1 MGLFLMGQF
10 NGNKNSMRHLKWILP
25 ILVLIGA
32 VFAFS
37 VISKMR
43 PHIPSAE
50 RIDRHPSVDV
60 LIARLSSYQPSIHT
74 QGTVRPKTSI
84 ELVPE
89 VAGKI
94 IWVSPSFSNGG
105 AYKKGETLIRIDPR
119 NYQFAIEA
127 AQANVANAAAALAK
141 EIAEGDIAK
150 QDWDDI
156 SGGRVASDLALRK
169 PQLAGMKAALASA
182 NASLNKAK
190 LDLERTNITAPFAGR
205 VDVKRTGL
213 GQYVSL
219 GKVLADLFST
229 DAAEI
234 HLPLTDTQMGKIDL
248 DPSSTDGKLHVQLFS
263 NIGGKRQ
270 SWQGLLTRTSG
281 SVDQAS
287 RVLNL
292 IVEVKDPYGI
302 KSGGPALLN
311 GLFVEAEIP
320 GIVLENVI
328 EIPRK
333 ALRAGNRVVT
343 LDGDNKIRTRGV
355 DVVHTAQ
362 GIALIRGVP
371 SGTPIVTSALE
382 IVIEGAEVTIN
393 TSASNGLS
401 Q

>member
-1 MGLFLMGQF
+1 
-10 NGNKNSMRHLKWILP
+10 MRHLKWILP
-25 ILVLIGA
+25 VLVLIGA
-32 VFAFS
+32 VFAFLM
-37 VISKMR
+37 ISKMR
-43 PHIPSAE
+43 PEAPAAE
-50 RIDRHPSVDV
+50 RIDKRLSVDV
-60 LIARLSSYQPSIHT
+60 LTARLTSYQPTLHT

-105 AYKKGETLIRIDPR
+105 AYKKGETLVRIDPR
-119 NYQFAIEA
+119 NYQFAIES
-127 AQANVANAAAALAK
+127 AQANVANAEASLAK
-141 EIAEGDIAK
+141 EIAEGEIAK
-150 QDWDDI
+150 QDWEDI

-169 PQLAGMKAALASA
+169 PQLAGVRAALASA
-182 NASLNKAK
+182 NATLSKAR
-190 LDLERTNITAPFAGR
+190 LDLNRTNITAPFSGR
-205 VDVKRTGL
+205 VDVKRTGI

-219 GKVLADLFST
+219 GKVLADLYST

-248 DPSSTDGKLHVQLFS
+248 DPSSTDGKLQVQLFA
-263 NIGGKRQ
+263 NVGGQRRN
-270 SWQGLLTRTSG
+270 WQGQLARTSG
-281 SVDQAS
+281 AVDQAS

-292 IVEVKDPYGI
+292 IVEVKDPYGV
-302 KSGGPALLN
+302 KHGGPTLLN

-320 GIVLENVI
+320 GVALENII

-343 LDGDNKIRTRGV
+343 LDSDNKIRTRNV

-362 GIALIRGVP
+362 GIALIRGVAA
-371 SGTPIVTSALE
+371 GTPIVTSALE
-382 IVIEGAEVTIN
+382 IIIEGTEVSIN
-393 TSASNGLS
+393 TPSSGGDS